1 MQSFEINACNTLMM
15 F

>member
-1 MQSFEINACNTLMM
+1 MPSFEINACNTLMM